1 MTICPQK
8 EERTKRICLSTFGP
22 PISTSYT
29 SIICEPASAPM
40 RATSTQILRL
50 PSASQ
55 RLHAID
61 VFAFS
66 SSLFAVITGTLTTP
80 FLLKCYLHYMLGHLS
95 PDLQSILQVCPTQS
109 LLPFSLCS
117 QPLLVVFQKPILCH
131 LSAPSRPVLWV
142 PLEFQWRAIIIHEA
156 HSSIKDR
163 FNQTSWGQTQ
173 ASVFFERFKT

>member
-1 MTICPQK
+1 MRSLGQADRIISAIWNVFSLNVQGNIFYIYLFLSNRLLFSEWNMTICPQE

-95 PDLQSILQVCPTQS
+95 PDLQSILQVCPAQS

-117 QPLLVVFQKPILCH
+117 QSLVVETLGMNKVMQ
-131 LSAPSRPVLWV
+131 R
-142 PLEFQWRAIIIHEA
+142 E
-156 HSSIKDR
+156 
-163 FNQTSWGQTQ
+163 
-173 ASVFFERFKT
+173 